1 MEDNRELLDRAMEY
15 VDSTNALE
23 DNELTPEELDII
35 RNDIISGQNDGSFV
49 QSLVEHLRQEEPS
62 EEMPELEVENGISR

>member
-35 RNDIISGQNDGSFV
+35 RNDIISGQNDGSFM
-49 QSLVEHLRQEEPS
+49 QSIVEQVS
-62 EEMPELEVENGISR
+62 QKGQQDEMPELEVENGISR